1 MAGVCVV
8 TDSACDLQ
16 PETAAAHGIRVVPL
30 SIRFG
35 DEELVDQRELSTSAF
50 WQRLLAGPHLPSTA
64 APSPGAFR
72 EAFEAAGRDGAEGVL
87 CLTLS
92 GGVSAT
98 YQSACAAAKDL
109 LGQLPIE
116 VIDTRTLTLGLGLL
130 VLGAAEQA
138 AAGAT
143 LPELVE
149 AVQTRMTR
157 TAVLGVVGT
166 LDHLRR
172 GGRIGGAAHLVGSV
186 LAIKPIIEV
195 RDGVVEVESKQ
206 RTRARALAYLVEKV
220 ASLGPFE
227 RLGVVEGA
235 AEDAEA
241 FLERLRAAVPEPEP
255 LVTPLGPVVGAHA
268 GPGTIGVCAVRR
280 TGG

>member
-1 MAGVCVV
+1 VAGIQVV

-30 SIRFG
+30 TIRFG
-35 DEELVDQRELSTSAF
+35 DEELVDQRELSTAAF
-50 WQRLLAGPHLPSTA
+50 WERLLAGPHLPSTA

-72 EAFEAAGRDGAEGVL
+72 EAFEAAAEDGAEGVL

-98 YQSACAAAKDL
+98 YQSACTAAQAVAA
-109 LGQLPIE
+109 QIRVE
-116 VIDTRTLTLGLGLL
+116 VVDTRTLTLGLGLL
-130 VLGAAEQA
+130 VLSAAEDA
-138 AAGAT
+138 RAGAS
-143 LPELVE
+143 LDELVRRVHE
-149 AVQTRMTR
+149 RMAR
-157 TAVLGVVGT
+157 TSVLGVVGT

-206 RTRARALAYLVEKV
+206 RTRAKALAYLVEKT
-220 ASLGPFE
+220 AALAPFE
-227 RLGVVEGA
+227 RLGVVQGA
-235 AEDAEA
+235 AEDAEDFVA
-241 FLERLRAAVPEPEP
+241 RLVEAVKEPPP
-255 LVTPLGPVVGAHA
+255 LVTVLGPVVGAHA
-268 GPGTIGVCAVRR
+268 GPGTIGVCAIRR
-280 TGG
+280 SGG